1 MKDTGQLR
9 AYQTAVILDAV
20 DEHFAMK
27 QKQRRSFRLD
37 TIFTKLVEVDSKIRA
52 LPPLSAVDKVKLEH
66 DRDIE
71 HLYYSSRLEGTILT
85 DERLNKAIHGP
96 AL

>member
-1 MKDTGQLR
+1 MPTKIVRTTLDTLLSKL
-9 AYQTAVILDAV
+9 VAV
-20 DEHFAMK
+20 DSEIK
-27 QKQRRSFRLD
+27 K
-37 TIFTKLVEVDSKIRA
+37 

-71 HLYYSSRLEGTILT
+71 HLYYSSKVEGTHLTDQRLE
-85 DERLNKAIHGP
+85 KAIYGS